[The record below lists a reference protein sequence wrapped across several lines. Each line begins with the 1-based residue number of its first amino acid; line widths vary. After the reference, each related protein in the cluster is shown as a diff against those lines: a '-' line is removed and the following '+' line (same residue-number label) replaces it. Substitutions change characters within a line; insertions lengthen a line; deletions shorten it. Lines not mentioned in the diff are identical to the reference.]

1 MQTSKRIKIAGFMF
15 FICYYLFFT
24 GQMPALSADREYA
37 RLIIIAFSVA
47 DFSQSWLFHFSLDLN
62 RLPL

>member
-1 MQTSKRIKIAGFMF
+1 MF